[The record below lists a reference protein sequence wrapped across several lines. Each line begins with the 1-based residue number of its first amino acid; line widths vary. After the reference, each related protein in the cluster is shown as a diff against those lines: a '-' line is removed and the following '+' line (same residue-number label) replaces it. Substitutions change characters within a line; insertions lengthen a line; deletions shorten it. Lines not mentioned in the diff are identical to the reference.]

1 MAHSFHIRTKSF
13 GTHLVEMFIVF
24 KDKIKHTTNKM
35 NILLSFVFEAL
46 ASLFFKM
53 RMETVNPLE
62 TNQIVIE
69 KHFIS
74 IQYSSIVYIK

>member
-1 MAHSFHIRTKSF
+1 
-13 GTHLVEMFIVF
+13 
-24 KDKIKHTTNKM
+24 M

-53 RMETVNPLE
+53 RMETVNPLK